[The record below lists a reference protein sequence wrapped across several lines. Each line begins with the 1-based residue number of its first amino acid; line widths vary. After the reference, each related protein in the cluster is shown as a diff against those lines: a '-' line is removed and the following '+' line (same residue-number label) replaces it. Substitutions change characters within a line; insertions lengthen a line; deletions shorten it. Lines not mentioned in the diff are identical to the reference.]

1 MIPRLCCQRYLQST
15 ERDLESN
22 NSREQPVWDCPSPWS
37 IGSQIHPSHC
47 PAVHCVMMGWPLQV
61 AFPRFFCQLAFM
73 WVWAMKAPGKISEDR
88 KVKSWYSS
96 PSFLV
101 SLTPAPFYRS
111 LLWFQ
116 VPLSSSDPWVPVLV
130 TSALPLALLS
140 SYCSKFL
147 FMFISWLLHRSLL
160 ASQRFF
166 MSCVRFPLFCVL
178 RVVSLFLLRL
188 SLIHDFRM
196 RYLCIIIIITMC
208 VCVFSH

>member
-1 MIPRLCCQRYLQST
+1 MGLSKSLVYWVSNPSLTLPCSALCHDGLTPTGGISKVLLLTCFYM
-15 ERDLESN
+15 
-22 NSREQPVWDCPSPWS
+22 VWN
-37 IGSQIHPSHC
+37 
-47 PAVHCVMMGWPLQV
+47 
-61 AFPRFFCQLAFM
+61 
-73 WVWAMKAPGKISEDR
+73 MKAPGKISEDK

-116 VPLSSSDPWVPVLV
+116 LPLRSSDPWVPVLV

-147 FMFISWLLHRSLL
+147 FMFMSWLLHHSLL

-166 MSCVRFPLFCVL
+166 MSCVRFPLFWVL
-178 RVVSLFLLRL
+178 KIVSLFLLRL
-188 SLIHDFRM
+188 WLIHDFRM
-196 RYLCIIIIITMC
+196 RYLCIIIIIIMC
-208 VCVFSH
+208 VCVCSR

>member
-1 MIPRLCCQRYLQST
+1 
-15 ERDLESN
+15 
-22 NSREQPVWDCPSPWS
+22 
-37 IGSQIHPSHC
+37 
-47 PAVHCVMMGWPLQV
+47 MMRWPLQV
-61 AFPRFFCQLAFM
+61 AFPRFFYQLAFI

-101 SLTPAPFYRS
+101 FLTPAPFCRS

-116 VPLSSSDPWVPVLV
+116 VPVSLSDLWVPVLV

-147 FMFISWLLHRSLL
+147 FMFISWLLHHSLL
-160 ASQRFF
+160 TSQRLF
-166 MSCVRFPLFCVL
+166 MSYVRFLLFWVF

-188 SLIHDFRM
+188 WLIHDFRM

-208 VCVFSH
+208 VWCSVASSSESFMTP